1 MTRIHTRAPSLSA
14 QGHRAMIAPT
24 VSHLPFTEAAI
35 ANHARRLRAQLERL
49 GR

>member
-14 QGHRAMIAPT
+14 QGHRAMIAP
-24 VSHLPFTEAAI
+24 LARPPFTDAAK